1 MLTYLNANGPG
12 DYEIQHTVGT
22 NIVNSTKQTGPKYSM
37 GKPNKLPAH
46 AEYAKD
52 FLMKDSPAIKYNPK
66 IEQVKQ

>member
-1 MLTYLNANGPG
+1 
-12 DYEIQHTVGT
+12 
-22 NIVNSTKQTGPKYSM
+22 M

-66 IEQVKQ
+66 IDQIKQAAPAFSLGKNQRFFEQSTLTG